1 MMLVITLQ
9 RPKCIGCNYCVEAA
23 PELFRM
29 STRDGKAVLLRSTEK
44 RGFYTLRTPRLD
56 LEAPAREA
64 ARLCPAKIIRVK
76 RV

>member
-1 MMLVITLQ
+1 MLVITLQ

-29 STRDGKAVLLRSTEK
+29 STRDGKAVLLQSVEK
-44 RGFYTLRTPRLD
+44 RGFHTLRTPHID
-56 LEAPAREA
+56 LEDA
-64 ARLCPAKIIRVK
+64 ARKAAGLCPAKIIRVK